1 MDDPSPVD
9 SPREPYPGYRL
20 EAKGREAAE
29 DERLNL
35 LEQVFDPGSRQ
46 RRELV
51 RPGWRCLEVGAG
63 RGSMAAWL
71 AEQVGPDGQVV
82 AIDINVDYLARL
94 DVPNLVVR
102 RHDILND
109 PVDDLDPGS
118 FDLVCSRL
126 MLFWLAG
133 RQEEAVQHMVQCLRP
148 GGWLIDEDGD
158 WGAAGPVDPAHP
170 RYAGYDRVYQHG
182 GWFCRSRL
190 RPVLRAKAGATV
202 RSLRPARHPA
212 RRQRQGGARSQ
223 PVGEVVGGHAGRHP
237 RLGDGRRDPTWVGR
251 AGAPG
256 AHRRVPGS
264 LGVAD
269 VRVAACL
276 PRPAPS

>member
-1 MDDPSPVD
+1 MVDTSPAD

-29 DERLNL
+29 EERLKL

-82 AIDINVDYLARL
+82 AIDIDVEYLARL

-109 PVDDLDPGS
+109 PVDDS
-118 FDLVCSRL
+118 TR
-126 MLFWLAG
+126 
-133 RQEEAVQHMVQCLRP
+133 
-148 GGWLIDEDGD
+148 
-158 WGAAGPVDPAHP
+158 
-170 RYAGYDRVYQHG
+170 DRSI
-182 GWFCRSRL
+182 WC
-190 RPVLRAKAGATV
+190 
-202 RSLRPARHPA
+202 
-212 RRQRQGGARSQ
+212 
-223 PVGEVVGGHAGRHP
+223 
-237 RLGDGRRDPTWVGR
+237 
-251 AGAPG
+251 APG
-256 AHRRVPGS
+256 
-264 LGVAD
+264 
-269 VRVAACL
+269 
-276 PRPAPS
+276 

>member
-1 MDDPSPVD
+1 MIISRLQRGAVDMVDTSPVD

-29 DERLNL
+29 DERLKL

-82 AIDINVDYLARL
+82 AIDIDVEYLARL

-133 RQEEAVQHMVQCLRP
+133 RQERAVQHMVQCLRP

-158 WGAAGPVDPAHP
+158 WGAAGPVDPLHP
-170 RYAGYDRVYQHG
+170 LYAGYHRVYQHG
-182 GWFCRSRL
+182 EWFAARGYDPFFGRKLAALLTGAACRTS
-190 RPVLRAKAGATV
+190 AT
-202 RSLRPARHPA
+202 RSP
-212 RRQRQGGARSQ
+212 
-223 PVGEVVGGHAGRHP
+223 
-237 RLGDGRRDPTWVGR
+237 PTW
-251 AGAPG
+251 
-256 AHRRVPGS
+256 
-264 LGVAD
+264 
-269 VRVAACL
+269 
-276 PRPAPS
+276 